1 MDGWHGYHT
10 KHEMCYREMLRFYLL
25 KIIVKNATQQQK
37 NPHSTTTVSGLSK
50 SVEQLLNKSRF
61 KMLQMKAW
69 GSFDWYV

>member
-25 KIIVKNATQQQK
+25 KIATQQQK
-37 NPHSTTTVSGLSK
+37 NPHSTTTVSG
-50 SVEQLLNKSRF
+50 VEQLLNKSRF